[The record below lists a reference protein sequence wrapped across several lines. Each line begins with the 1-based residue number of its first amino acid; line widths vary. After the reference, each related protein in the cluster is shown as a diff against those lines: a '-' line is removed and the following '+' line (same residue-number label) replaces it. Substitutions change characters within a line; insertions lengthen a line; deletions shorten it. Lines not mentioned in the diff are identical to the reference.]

1 MRIEG
6 SECIM
11 SKGYL
16 LESDVE
22 DLALNT
28 LETVGYKVFKSPS
41 SRGPNPEIDT
51 ARSNDHTVAI
61 LFDNL
66 NQALRRINPGYQE
79 EIYKDALRQM
89 IRLADNP
96 DMMINNHY
104 FHKLLIEGIQVR
116 TTVNGE
122 NHTDTLY
129 PIDFANSDANEF
141 IATNQFTCK
150 GKRERRPDSTLF
162 LNGIPVVTFEF
173 KDAGNI
179 SVGIESGYQ
188 QLQTYKS
195 DISDYMKYNEIL
207 VTSDGL
213 NARAGSLTAGFDRFM
228 RWRAPQ
234 NSESE
239 DDLELVTMIKF
250 MLRPKDLLNI
260 IENFIIFE
268 TDGDKTIK
276 ILAAYH
282 QYYMVNKAVKAANKA
297 IKSPDDKRI
306 GVVWHTTGS
315 GKSLSMVFFTSI
327 AARKLNNPTFLVIND
342 RNDLDDQ
349 LFDTFAAA
357 HEFLRQNPAQ
367 VESSNELRSTL
378 KKQAGGIIF
387 STIQKFFPDFKNGE
401 TKMPVLSARSDI
413 IVIAD
418 EAHRSQYGLTA
429 KFTSKGLRYGFAE
442 YLRDALPNAAFIG
455 FTGTPLSIADKST
468 VAVFGNYIDV
478 YDITQAVN
486 DHATVKIYYESHVFP
501 LKLKS
506 DANEKYQKLIHQAN
520 LDDDPTNE
528 DNVRRNREFSRLEAL
543 AGAQP
548 RLESI
553 AKHFVNHF
561 ETRQKETFGKSMI
574 VEMSR
579 RNAVRL
585 YDEIIKLRPK
595 WGNKDLKKGKIKVVM
610 TSSAADGP
618 EMSKFQTNKSE
629 RRILQQRMKNVND
642 ELQIVIVVDMWLTG
656 FDVPSL
662 NTMYIDK
669 TMKGHNLIQAI
680 ARVNRVFKDKDSGLI
695 VDYIGIA
702 ENLKNALKVY
712 STSDQWQVGIN
723 MDKALAVLKEKYD
736 IITDDFL
743 YGIDYSDFN
752 SQNGAV
758 RLKVTQRVANEI
770 LHEDEAR
777 QKKFLD
783 IVTELEKA
791 YALTSTQ
798 PQAQAYSK
806 EIAFFKTVKVFIM
819 KLKSPATPT
828 DFADPQDIKYQMQQ
842 LLDQSIISEP
852 NVDIYSEL
860 GIEKQSIDLISDEF
874 LRKVK
879 GMPEKDI
886 AINLLEKL
894 LKGKVKAMMKTNKVV
909 SAKFQEMLQ
918 KAIDEYN
925 KRGITSELVI
935 RKLIEMAKKINA
947 EQERGKKLGLSQEEI
962 AFYDA
967 LADHKKAVEVLGEEK
982 LHLIAQEL
990 VKLVKQEAG
999 VDWEKRRN
1007 IQAKMRVAV
1016 KHLLRKYGYP
1026 PDIAPA
1032 AVDTVVQQA
1041 ELMATID

>member
-1 MRIEG
+1 
-6 SECIM
+6 M

-22 DLALNT
+22 NLALNT
-28 LETVGYKVFKSPS
+28 LQTVGYKVFKSPTS
-41 SRGPNPEIDT
+41 SGPNPIIDA
-51 ARSNDHTVAI
+51 ARDNDHTSAI

-66 NQALRRINPGYQE
+66 NKALRRLNPGYDE
-79 EIYKDALRQM
+79 EIYKDAFRQ
-89 IRLADNP
+89 ISRLADNP

-104 FHKLLIEGIQVR
+104 FHKLLIEGIKVR
-116 TTVNGE
+116 TTLNGE

-129 PIDFANSDANEF
+129 PIDFEKFDANEF
-141 IATNQFTCK
+141 IATNQFTFA
-150 GKRERRPDSTLF
+150 GRRERRPDATLF
-162 LNGIPVVTFEF
+162 INGIPVVTFEF

-179 SVGIESGYQ
+179 HVGIESGYQ

-207 VTSDGL
+207 ITSDGI

-228 RWRAPQ
+228 RWRAPK

-239 DDLELVTMIKF
+239 DELELVTMIKF

-276 ILAAYH
+276 LLAAYH
-282 QYYMVNKAVKAANKA
+282 QYYMVNKAIKAANKA

-327 AARKLNNPTFLVIND
+327 AARKLNNPTFVVIND

-357 HEFLRQNPAQ
+357 HEYLRQNPEH
-367 VESSNELRSTL
+367 VESGDELRSTL
-378 KKQAGGIIF
+378 KKQAGGIVF
-387 STIQKFFPDFKNGE
+387 STIQKFSPDFNSGE
-401 TKMPVLSARSDI
+401 TRMPVLSKRNDI

-418 EAHRSQYGLTA
+418 EAHRSQYGLKP
-429 KFTSKGLRYGFAE
+429 KFTSNGLRYGFAE
-442 YLRDALPNAAFIG
+442 YLRDALPNASFIG
-455 FTGTPLSIADKST
+455 FTGTPLSTADKST

-506 DANEKYQKLIHQAN
+506 DADEKYQRLIQQVD

-528 DNVRRNREFSRLEAL
+528 DNARRNREFSRLEAL

-548 RLESI
+548 RLKSI

-561 ETRQKETFGKSMI
+561 ETRQEETFGKSMI

-585 YDEIIKLRPK
+585 YDEIIKLRPD
-595 WGNKDLKKGKIKVVM
+595 WESKDLKKGKIKVVM

-629 RRILQQRMKNVND
+629 RRILQQRMKDDKD

-669 TMKGHNLIQAI
+669 PMKGHNLIQAI

-702 ENLKNALKVY
+702 ENLKDALKVY
-712 STSDQWQVGIN
+712 STDDQGQVAIN

-736 IITDDFL
+736 IITNDYL

-752 SQNGAV
+752 SPDGAV
-758 RLKVTQRVANEI
+758 RLKVTQKVANEI
-770 LHEDEAR
+770 LHEDERR

-783 IVTELEKA
+783 VVTEIEKA
-791 YALTSTQ
+791 YALTATQ
-798 PQAQAYSK
+798 PQAQAYGK

-819 KLKSPATPT
+819 KLKAPDNSTN
-828 DFADPQDIKYQMQQ
+828 FNNHKDIKYQMQQ

-852 NVDIYSEL
+852 DIDIYNEL
-860 GIEKQSIDLISDEF
+860 GIKRQSVDLISDEF
-874 LRKVK
+874 LQKVK
-879 GMPEKDI
+879 SMPEKDI
-886 AINLLEKL
+886 AITLLEKL
-894 LKGKVKAMMKTNKVV
+894 LKGKVKAMMKTNKVMSV
-909 SAKFQEMLQ
+909 RFQEMLQ

-947 EQERGKKLGLSQEEI
+947 EQERGKDLGLSQEEI

-990 VKLVKQEAG
+990 VKLVKKEAG

-1032 AVDTVVQQA
+1032 AVDTVVEQA
-1041 ELMATID
+1041 ELMAADD

>member
-1 MRIEG
+1 
-6 SECIM
+6 M

-22 DLALNT
+22 NLALNT
-28 LETVGYKVFKSPS
+28 LQTVGYKVFKSPTS
-41 SRGPNPEIDT
+41 SGPNPIIEA
-51 ARSNDHTVAI
+51 ARDNDHTSAI

-66 NQALRRINPGYQE
+66 NKALRKLNPGYEE
-79 EIYKDALRQM
+79 EIYKDAFRQI

-104 FHKLLIEGIQVR
+104 FHKLLIEGIKVR
-116 TTVNGE
+116 TTLNGE

-129 PIDFANSDANEF
+129 PIDFEKFGANEF
-141 IATNQFTCK
+141 IATNQFTFA
-150 GKRERRPDSTLF
+150 GKRERRPDATLF
-162 LNGIPVVTFEF
+162 INGIPVVTFEF

-179 SVGIESGYQ
+179 NVGIESGYQ

-195 DISDYMKYNEIL
+195 DISDYMKYNEVLI
-207 VTSDGL
+207 TSDGI

-228 RWRAPQ
+228 RWRAPK

-239 DDLELVTMIKF
+239 DELELVTMIKF

-282 QYYMVNKAVKAANKA
+282 QYYMVNKAIKAANKA

-327 AARKLNNPTFLVIND
+327 AARKLNNPTFVVIND

-357 HEFLRQNPAQ
+357 HEYLRQNPEH
-367 VESSNELRSTL
+367 VESGDELRSTL
-378 KKQAGGIIF
+378 KKQAGGIVF
-387 STIQKFFPDFKNGE
+387 STIQKFSPDFNSGE
-401 TKMPVLSARSDI
+401 TRMPVLTKRNDI

-418 EAHRSQYGLTA
+418 EAHRSQYGLKP

-442 YLRDALPNAAFIG
+442 YLRDALPNASFIG
-455 FTGTPLSIADKST
+455 FTGTPLSTADKST

-506 DANEKYQKLIHQAN
+506 DADEKYQRLIQQVD

-528 DNVRRNREFSRLEAL
+528 DNARRNREFSRLEAL

-548 RLESI
+548 RLKSI

-561 ETRQKETFGKSMI
+561 ETRQEETFGKSMI

-585 YDEIIKLRPK
+585 YDEIIKLRPD
-595 WGNKDLKKGKIKVVM
+595 WESKDLKKGKIKLVM

-629 RRILQQRMKNVND
+629 RRILQQRMKDDKD

-669 TMKGHNLIQAI
+669 PMKGHNLIQAI

-702 ENLKNALKVY
+702 ENLKDALKVY
-712 STSDQWQVGIN
+712 STDDQGQVAIN

-736 IITDDFL
+736 IITNDYL

-752 SQNGAV
+752 SPDGAV
-758 RLKVTQRVANEI
+758 RLKVTQKVANEI
-770 LHEDEAR
+770 LHENEQR

-783 IVTELEKA
+783 VVTELEKA
-791 YALTSTQ
+791 YALTATQ
-798 PQAQAYSK
+798 PQAQAYGK

-819 KLKSPATPT
+819 KLKAPDNSTNYNNHK
-828 DFADPQDIKYQMQQ
+828 DIKYQMQQ

-852 NVDIYSEL
+852 DIDIYNEL
-860 GIEKQSIDLISDEF
+860 GIKRQSVDLISDEF
-874 LRKVK
+874 LQKVK
-879 GMPEKDI
+879 SMPEKDI
-886 AINLLEKL
+886 AITLLEKL
-894 LKGKVKAMMKTNKVV
+894 LKGKVKAMMKTNKVM
-909 SAKFQEMLQ
+909 SARFQEMLQ

-947 EQERGKKLGLSQEEI
+947 EQERGKDLGLSQEEI

-990 VKLVKQEAG
+990 VKLVKKEAG

-1032 AVDTVVQQA
+1032 AVDTVVEQA
-1041 ELMATID
+1041 ELMAADD

>member
-1 MRIEG
+1 
-6 SECIM
+6 M

-22 DLALNT
+22 NLALNT
-28 LETVGYKVFKSPS
+28 LQTVGYKVFKSPTS
-41 SRGPNPEIDT
+41 SGPNPIIDA
-51 ARSNDHTVAI
+51 ARENDHTSAI

-66 NQALRRINPGYQE
+66 NKALRRLNPGYEE
-79 EIYKDALRQM
+79 EIYKDAFRQI

-104 FHKLLIEGIQVR
+104 FHKLLIEGIKVR
-116 TTVNGE
+116 TTLNGE

-129 PIDFANSDANEF
+129 PIDFEKFDANEF
-141 IATNQFTCK
+141 IATNQFTFA
-150 GKRERRPDSTLF
+150 GKRERRPDATLF
-162 LNGIPVVTFEF
+162 INGIPVVTFEL

-179 SVGIESGYQ
+179 HVGIESGYQ

-207 VTSDGL
+207 ITSDGI

-228 RWRAPQ
+228 RWRAPK

-239 DDLELVTMIKF
+239 DELELVTMIKF

-268 TDGDKTIK
+268 TDSDKTIK

-282 QYYMVNKAVKAANKA
+282 QYYMVNKAIKAANKA

-327 AARKLNNPTFLVIND
+327 AARKLNNPTFVVIND

-357 HEFLRQNPAQ
+357 HEYLRQNPEH
-367 VESSNELRSTL
+367 VESGDELRSTL
-378 KKQAGGIIF
+378 KKQAGGIVF
-387 STIQKFFPDFKNGE
+387 STIQKFSPDFNSGE
-401 TKMPVLSARSDI
+401 TRMPVLSKRNDI

-418 EAHRSQYGLTA
+418 EAHRSQYGLKP
-429 KFTSKGLRYGFAE
+429 KFTSNGLRYGFAE
-442 YLRDALPNAAFIG
+442 YLRDALPNASFIG
-455 FTGTPLSIADKST
+455 FTGTPLSTADKST

-501 LKLKS
+501 LKLKN
-506 DANEKYQKLIHQAN
+506 DADKKYHRLIQQVD

-528 DNVRRNREFSRLEAL
+528 DNARRNREFSRLEAL
-543 AGAQP
+543 AGAKT
-548 RLESI
+548 RLKSI

-561 ETRQKETFGKSMI
+561 ETRQEETFGKSMI

-585 YDEIIKLRPK
+585 YDEIIKLRPD
-595 WGNKDLKKGKIKVVM
+595 WESKDLKKGKIKVVM

-629 RRILQQRMKNVND
+629 RRILQQRMKDDKD

-669 TMKGHNLIQAI
+669 PMKGHNLIQAI

-702 ENLKNALKVY
+702 ENLKDALKVY
-712 STSDQWQVGIN
+712 STDDQGQVAIN

-736 IITDDFL
+736 IITNDYL

-752 SQNGAV
+752 SPEGAV
-758 RLKVTQRVANEI
+758 RLKVTQKVANEI
-770 LHEDEAR
+770 LHEDEQR

-783 IVTELEKA
+783 VVTELEKA
-791 YALTSTQ
+791 YALTATQ
-798 PQAQAYSK
+798 PQAQAYGK

-819 KLKSPATPT
+819 KLKAPDNSTN
-828 DFADPQDIKYQMQQ
+828 FGNHKDIKYQMQQ

-852 NVDIYSEL
+852 DIDIYNEL
-860 GIEKQSIDLISDEF
+860 GIKRQSVDLISDEF
-874 LRKVK
+874 LQKVK
-879 GMPEKDI
+879 SMPEKDI
-886 AINLLEKL
+886 AITLLEKL
-894 LKGKVKAMMKTNKVV
+894 LKGKVKAMMKTNKVM
-909 SAKFQEMLQ
+909 SARFQEMLQ

-947 EQERGKKLGLSQEEI
+947 EQERGKDLGLSQEEI

-990 VKLVKQEAG
+990 VKLVKKEAG

-1032 AVDTVVQQA
+1032 AVDTVVEQA
-1041 ELMATID
+1041 ELMAADD

>member
-1 MRIEG
+1 
-6 SECIM
+6 M

-22 DLALNT
+22 NLALDT
-28 LETVGYKVFKSPS
+28 LQTVGYKVFKSPTS
-41 SRGPNPEIDT
+41 SGPNPIIDA
-51 ARSNDHTVAI
+51 ARDNDHTSAI
-61 LFDNL
+61 LFNNL
-66 NQALRRINPGYQE
+66 NKALRRLNPGYDE
-79 EIYKDALRQM
+79 EIYKDAFRQI

-104 FHKLLIEGIQVR
+104 FHKLLIEGIKVR
-116 TTVNGE
+116 TTLNGE
-122 NHTDTLY
+122 NHTNTLY
-129 PIDFANSDANEF
+129 PIDFEKFDANEF
-141 IATNQFTCK
+141 IATNQFTFA
-150 GKRERRPDSTLF
+150 GKRERRPDATLF
-162 LNGIPVVTFEF
+162 INGIPVVTFEF

-179 SVGIESGYQ
+179 HVGIESGYQ

-207 VTSDGL
+207 ITSDGI

-228 RWRAPQ
+228 RWRAPK

-239 DDLELVTMIKF
+239 DELELVTMIKF

-282 QYYMVNKAVKAANKA
+282 QYYMVNKAIKAANKA

-327 AARKLNNPTFLVIND
+327 AARKLNNPTFVVIND

-357 HEFLRQNPAQ
+357 HEYLRQNPEH
-367 VESSNELRSTL
+367 VESGDELRSTL
-378 KKQAGGIIF
+378 KKQAGGIVF
-387 STIQKFFPDFKNGE
+387 STIQKFSPDFNSGE
-401 TKMPVLSARSDI
+401 TRMPVLSKRNDI

-418 EAHRSQYGLTA
+418 EAHRSQYGLKP

-442 YLRDALPNAAFIG
+442 YLRDALPNASFIG
-455 FTGTPLSIADKST
+455 FTGTPLSTADKST

-506 DANEKYQKLIHQAN
+506 DADEKYQRLIQQVD

-548 RLESI
+548 RLKSI

-561 ETRQKETFGKSMI
+561 ETRQEETFGKSMI

-585 YDEIIKLRPK
+585 YDEIIKLRPD
-595 WGNKDLKKGKIKVVM
+595 WESKDLKKGKIKVVM

-629 RRILQQRMKNVND
+629 RRILQQRMKDDKD

-669 TMKGHNLIQAI
+669 PMKGHNLIQAI

-702 ENLKNALKVY
+702 ENLKDALKVY
-712 STSDQWQVGIN
+712 STDDQGQVAIN

-736 IITDDFL
+736 IITNDYL

-752 SQNGAV
+752 SPDGAV
-758 RLKVTQRVANEI
+758 RLKVTQKVANEI
-770 LHEDEAR
+770 LHENEQR

-783 IVTELEKA
+783 VVTELEKA
-791 YALTSTQ
+791 YALTATQ
-798 PQAQAYSK
+798 PQAQAYGK

-819 KLKSPATPT
+819 KLKAPDNSTNYNNHK
-828 DFADPQDIKYQMQQ
+828 DIKYQMQQ

-852 NVDIYSEL
+852 DIDIYNEL
-860 GIEKQSIDLISDEF
+860 GIKRQSVDLISDEF
-874 LRKVK
+874 LQKVK
-879 GMPEKDI
+879 SMPEKDI
-886 AINLLEKL
+886 AITLLEKL
-894 LKGKVKAMMKTNKVV
+894 LKGKVKAMMKTNKVM
-909 SAKFQEMLQ
+909 SARFQEMLQ

-947 EQERGKKLGLSQEEI
+947 EQERGKDLGLSQEEI

-990 VKLVKQEAG
+990 VKLVKKEAG

-1032 AVDTVVQQA
+1032 AVDTVVEQA
-1041 ELMATID
+1041 ELIAADD